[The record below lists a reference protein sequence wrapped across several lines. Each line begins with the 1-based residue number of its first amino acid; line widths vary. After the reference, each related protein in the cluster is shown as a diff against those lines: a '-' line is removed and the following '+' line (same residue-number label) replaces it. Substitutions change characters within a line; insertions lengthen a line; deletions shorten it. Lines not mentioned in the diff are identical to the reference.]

1 MSQLSE
7 ASAGV
12 YTLLP
17 GGPAPRALP
26 RGRHRLDREV
36 VLLSQRSRLL
46 DGMARAVAE
55 RGYVAATVADALRHA
70 RVSRATFY
78 ETFTDKEDCFLSA
91 YVAAARVH
99 HGRVLAAVQA
109 EPDRHRRLLVGT
121 AAYLDVLD
129 EQPLYARA
137 FLVEI
142 AAAGPRLAEA
152 RSGSIQEYIRLLRRW
167 YAAAPGADRRPRRL
181 PDGVLLAYVV
191 GCNELV
197 TQRLRRRTPRLH
209 ELLPLLMYM
218 QLSLFGMPDDAVAAL
233 ETRPPRRRRAPG

>member
-12 YTLLP
+12 YPLLP
-17 GGPAPRALP
+17 GAATARPLP
-26 RGRHRLDREV
+26 RGRHRLGREV

-55 RGYVAATVADALRHA
+55 RGYASATVADALRHA

-78 ETFTDKEDCFLSA
+78 QAFSDKEDCFLAA
-91 YVAAARVH
+91 YVAASRVH
-99 HGRVLAAVQA
+99 HARVLAAVEA
-109 EPDRHRRLLVGT
+109 EPDPYRRLRVGT

-152 RSGSIQEYIRLLRRW
+152 RTDSIQRYVRLLQRW
-167 YAAAPGADRRPRRL
+167 YAYAESRDPRLQRL
-181 PDGVLLAYVV
+181 PDGVFLAYVV
-191 GCNELV
+191 GSNELV
-197 TQRLRRRTPRLH
+197 TRRLGRRSPRLR
-209 ELLPLLMYM
+209 ELLPVLMYM
-218 QLSLFGMPDDAVAAL
+218 QLALFGMADDAVAAL
-233 ETRPPRRRRAPG
+233 GERPPRRRGPD